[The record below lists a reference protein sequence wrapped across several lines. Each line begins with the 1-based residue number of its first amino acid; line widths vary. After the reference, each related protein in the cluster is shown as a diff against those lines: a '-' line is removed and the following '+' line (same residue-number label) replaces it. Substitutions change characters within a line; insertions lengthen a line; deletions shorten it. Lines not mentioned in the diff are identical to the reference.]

1 MACRYL
7 LQLHLG
13 LLLHFPAPCQGS
25 IHHLVMESRILTS
38 TIFHNC
44 LNCSLRHSIGVVL
57 PDKKEVLSPLR
68 IAGRDER
75 GVGVKGV
82 VEVILVCFM
91 IKIQVE

>member
-1 MACRYL
+1 
-7 LQLHLG
+7 
-13 LLLHFPAPCQGS
+13 
-25 IHHLVMESRILTS
+25 
-38 TIFHNC
+38 
-44 LNCSLRHSIGVVL
+44 VVL